1 MNSEVV
7 HSSLPKQKKVVFRP
21 HPTKLGKVQN
31 HDKPVHLK
39 NCGFYDLNT
48 QMKIEDV
55 HNVHDY
61 ELYLQSIPTVQLQ
74 EGEYHNKVPSSI
86 LDEWK
91 NLFDSRA
98 EMVREST
105 QHFWK
110 NYKQYAFGCD
120 ELAPV
125 TKQCKNN
132 WGGVGMTLIDSLD
145 TLWIMDLKEEF
156 FEAVDYVG

>member
-1 MNSEVV
+1 
-7 HSSLPKQKKVVFRP
+7 
-21 HPTKLGKVQN
+21 
-31 HDKPVHLK
+31 
-39 NCGFYDLNT
+39 
-48 QMKIEDV
+48 MKIEDV